1 MTTAFNVFGSNG
13 GTGDAIYDSADTSD
27 LNLDADLY
35 TSSSELLLEGLSLLR
50 HSYCMNT
57 VYFF

>member
-27 LNLDADLY
+27 LNLVPDLY
-35 TSSSELLLEGLSLLR
+35 TSNSDLYISRSVL
-50 HSYCMNT
+50 
-57 VYFF
+57 FFADL